1 MLLTERELR
10 KVIQNTIL
18 EHSRQKD
25 FRMLSE
31 EVKRS
36 KVLVSTNRGTGHVT
50 FGSLLEGIDRGQVS
64 SRQVGIILE
73 NDLRSIRKEMLQ
85 EGLLDMVSDAYE
97 SVKAGAIKLKDTISD
112 TTAKA
117 MAALN
122 DKYIEWTVKLWMMMQ
137 KGKEYAMKGVALIG
151 KALGSIKRFKK
162 KHPILYK
169 IIMITLVCI
178 VLYAIMAIFASHD
191 ANAAITGA
199 SKVSAKNP
207 LGTMSDRKY
216 NATLGVL
223 KDILKDTPIDDMEN
237 QKRLFDA
244 MTALEKAHKAKE
256 NIPVDTLN
264 STITTAVETLN
275 AGIREARASGDSIQM
290 EAMLN
295 AFKKLEAVGQNAKVT
310 IQTNSGDILQAPM
323 GI

>member
-1 MLLTERELR
+1 
-10 KVIQNTIL
+10 
-18 EHSRQKD
+18 
-25 FRMLSE
+25 
-31 EVKRS
+31 
-36 KVLVSTNRGTGHVT
+36 
-50 FGSLLEGIDRGQVS
+50 
-64 SRQVGIILE
+64 
-73 NDLRSIRKEMLQ
+73 
-85 EGLLDMVSDAYE
+85 
-97 SVKAGAIKLKDTISD
+97 
-112 TTAKA
+112 
-117 MAALN
+117 
-122 DKYIEWTVKLWMMMQ
+122 MMQ

-151 KALGSIKRFKK
+151 KALGVIKRFKK

-169 IIMITLVCI
+169 IIMTTLIII
-178 VLYAIMAIFASHD
+178 VLYAIMAIFSSQD

-256 NIPVDTLN
+256 NIPIDQLN
-264 STITTAVETLN
+264 STITTAVDTLN

-310 IQTNSGDILQAPM
+310 IQTNSGQVLQAPM